1 MTTYRISQLA
11 ERSGVPATTLRFYET
26 AGLLPAGRTASGYR
40 VYGEDAVD
48 RLAFIS
54 SAKLLGLAL
63 QEIRDLLEVREEGV
77 CASVRARMLPLVADR
92 IREADGRVAELRAF
106 SDRLGGVHA
115 VLAGPA
121 PDGACGPDCGC
132 TSAPSATAAG
142 PVPVT
147 LSPTRP
153 ETTGSAATDSATTGA
168 AATGAAATGPVAG
181 GSAVTG
187 PVATDA
193 AAGDP
198 VAGGEVWREAPVACT
213 LDRTE
218 LSERTEQWRALV
230 ARAVRRED
238 IRDGLRLFF
247 PPDADLA
254 GRIAALAAAEQGC
267 CAFFDFT
274 LHLTP
279 GSLQLSVRA
288 PESAAGMPAR
298 LFGAPA

>member
-26 AGLLPAGRTASGYR
+26 AGLLRAGRTASGYR

-48 RLAFIS
+48 RLVFIT
-54 SAKLLGLAL
+54 SAKRLGLVLA
-63 QEIRDLLEVREEGV
+63 EIRDLLEVREEGV
-77 CASVRARMLPLVADR
+77 CASVRARMLSLVADR
-92 IREADGRVAELRAF
+92 IRETDGRVAELRAF

-115 VLAGPA
+115 VLGEPA

-132 TSAPSATAAG
+132 TSAPPATAAG

-153 ETTGSAATDSATTGA
+153 GTTGPAATDSAA
-168 AATGAAATGPVAG
+168 DGPVAG
-181 GSAVTG
+181 GPA
-187 PVATDA
+187 AADA

-213 LDRTE
+213 LGRTE

-230 ARAVRRED
+230 ARAGRRED
-238 IRDGLRLFF
+238 IDDGLRLSF

-254 GRIAALAAAEQGC
+254 GRIAALAATEQGC

-274 LHLTP
+274 LRLTP
-279 GSLQLSVRA
+279 DSLQLSVRA
-288 PESAAGMPAR
+288 PESAAGMLAG

>member
-63 QEIRDLLEVREEGV
+63 EEIRDLLEVREEGV

-92 IREADGRVAELRAF
+92 IRETDGRVAELRAF

-115 VLAGPA
+115 VLAEPA

-132 TSAPSATAAG
+132 TSAPPPTEAG

-153 ETTGSAATDSATTGA
+153 ETTGPA
-168 AATGAAATGPVAG
+168 
-181 GSAVTG
+181 
-187 PVATDA
+187 ATDA

-213 LDRTE
+213 LGNAE

-230 ARAVRRED
+230 ARAARREEID
-238 IRDGLRLFF
+238 DGLRLSF
-247 PPDADLA
+247 PPDAGLA
-254 GRIAALAAAEQGC
+254 GQIAALAAAEQGC

-279 GSLQLSVRA
+279 DYLQLSVRA
-288 PESAAGMPAR
+288 PESAAGMLAG